1 MFNDQAYNYGGTP
14 SPAHNAPAANIS
26 GKAKIKVIG
35 VGGAGNNAVNRMI
48 EAGINSAEYIVV
60 NTDSQI
66 LALSPCENRVQIGE
80 QLTKGLGAGADPEVG
95 RAAAEESKDALTDL
109 IKGTDLLF
117 ITAGMGG
124 GTGTGAAPV
133 IAKIARDMKIL
144 TVAVVTEPFAFEGK
158 KRMENTVKGLE
169 NLKKYVDTLVIIPND
184 KIKTVV
190 QKNTPMVEALR
201 VADEILKQGIRGI
214 AELIVNPALINLDFA
229 DVKTV
234 LKDKGIAHLGVGVA
248 KGDNRIIEAVRV
260 AVNCPLLETTIEGAR
275 GVILNVVGGPDLTF
289 DEVADAAELV
299 RSVVDA
305 SANIIFGAR
314 IDPNVQDEVEITVI
328 ATGFPG
334 FDSKKDDEGKP
345 FTSSSL
351 LRQQPGFTRMPINND
366 PYFGQR
372 QQTAQPV
379 NGLQHGLLG
388 QAAPQQPVQQPVYAA
403 PQQGYPQQEYRQ
415 PVQQPVYQQTAQ
427 QPVYGQPQQG
437 YAQQQPVYQQPVQ
450 QQPVRPAQQPAYG
463 RPVDEAAI
471 ERPTDK
477 DVPKF
482 ARLLKSLGRRGDNN

>member
-1 MFNDQAYNYGGTP
+1 MFNDLAGSMGNG
-14 SPAHNAPAANIS
+14 NIS
-26 GKAKIKVIG
+26 GRARIKVIG
-35 VGGAGNNAVNRMI
+35 VGGAGNNAVNRMLD
-48 EAGINSAEYIVV
+48 AGINCAEYYVV

-66 LALSPCENRVQIGE
+66 LSLSPCTNKIQIGSA
-80 QLTKGLGAGADPEVG
+80 LTKGLGAGADPDVG
-95 RAAAEESKDALTDL
+95 RAAAEESKDELTEA

-144 TVAVVTEPFAFEGK
+144 TVAVVTEPFGFEGK

-169 NLKKYVDTLVIIPND
+169 NLKKYVDTLIIVPND

-190 QKNTPMVEALR
+190 AKNTPMREALR
-201 VADEILKQGIRGI
+201 VADEILKQGIKGI
-214 AELIVNPALINLDFA
+214 AELIVNPSLINLDFA
-229 DVKTV
+229 DVRTI

-275 GVILNVVGGPDLTF
+275 GVILNVVGGDDLTF

-328 ATGFPG
+328 ATGFSG
-334 FDSKKDDEGKP
+334 FESKRNDEENMQRGYQ
-345 FTSSSL
+345 S
-351 LRQQPGFTRMPINND
+351 GRMYDRPAYNVPSQD
-366 PYFGQR
+366 RLSVTEPYYVR
-372 QQTAQPV
+372 QPV
-379 NGLQHGLLG
+379 
-388 QAAPQQPVQQPVYAA
+388 QPVQQPV
-403 PQQGYPQQEYRQ
+403 QTVQ
-415 PVQQPVYQQTAQ
+415 PVSQPVIRA
-427 QPVYGQPQQG
+427 VNE
-437 YAQQQPVYQQPVQ
+437 
-450 QQPVRPAQQPAYG
+450 
-463 RPVDEAAI
+463 DSI
-471 ERPTDK
+471 ERPNEK
-477 DVPKF
+477 NVPKF
-482 ARLLKSLGRRGDNN
+482 AQMLKNLGRKRNGD

>member
-1 MFNDQAYNYGGTP
+1 MFNDQALN
-14 SPAHNAPAANIS
+14 NIS
-26 GKAKIKVIG
+26 GRAKIKVIG
-35 VGGAGNNAVNRMI
+35 VGGAGNNAVNRML

-66 LALSPCENRVQIGE
+66 LALSPCANKVQIGM
-80 QLTKGLGAGADPEVG
+80 QLTKGLGAGADPDVG
-95 RAAAEESKDALTDL
+95 RAAAEESKDELTEL

-158 KRMENTVKGLE
+158 KRMENTAKGLE

-275 GVILNVVGGPDLTF
+275 GVILNVVGGTDLTF

-328 ATGFPG
+328 ATGFP
-334 FDSKKDDEGKP
+334 
-345 FTSSSL
+345 
-351 LRQQPGFTRMPINND
+351 
-366 PYFGQR
+366 
-372 QQTAQPV
+372 
-379 NGLQHGLLG
+379 
-388 QAAPQQPVQQPVYAA
+388 
-403 PQQGYPQQEYRQ
+403 
-415 PVQQPVYQQTAQ
+415 
-427 QPVYGQPQQG
+427 
-437 YAQQQPVYQQPVQ
+437 
-450 QQPVRPAQQPAYG
+450 
-463 RPVDEAAI
+463 
-471 ERPTDK
+471 
-477 DVPKF
+477 
-482 ARLLKSLGRRGDNN
+482 